1 MHKIWN
7 ILKYMSV
14 FIQFHL
20 LFVYL
25 HSFYKMCKNKCWKN
39 SLSVHFFY
47 CHNYLK
53 VFNSFLFERYWS
65 TDLLRYWSTVFPWV
79 RYVHNLSFLFWPL
92 STYSLW
98 ESGVMVAPDHILWHT
113 HKQTQTHTHT
123 HKQTQTH
130 TN

>member
-25 HSFYKMCKNKCWKN
+25 HSFYKMCKNKCLKN
-39 SLSVHFFY
+39 NLSVHFFY

-53 VFNSFLFERYWS
+53 VFNSFLFERY
-65 TDLLRYWSTVFPWV
+65 LLIYCVSMGQIRAQ
-79 RYVHNLSFLFWPL
+79 SFFLILTSFYLLFV
-92 STYSLW
+92 
-98 ESGVMVAPDHILWHT
+98 GVGSYGRT
-113 HKQTQTHTHT
+113 
-123 HKQTQTH
+123 
-130 TN
+130 